1 MARLLPRGFLAF
13 CLLTLTAFLTASCAS
28 SSDDS
33 ATENPSTPQSQP
45 ASINTTTAVIA
56 GWEHSCALHRGGI
69 ISCWGRN
76 NFGQLGNGQSGEF
89 ADSSVPSE
97 VANITDATAVTTGS
111 EHSCALHES
120 GTVSCWGK
128 NYSGQLGNGQNGE
141 NADSPVPS
149 EVANITDATA
159 VTTGW
164 FYSCALHQDG
174 TVSCWGNNTYGQL
187 GNGKSAPDVFD
198 ESADSSVP
206 LKVLGITDATA
217 IASKSRHSCAL
228 REGGTIS
235 CWGYKRHGQ
244 LGNAQSRDGGYGFGS
259 SSPVEVAGITDATAI
274 AVGQNHSCALR
285 QGGTI
290 SCWGNNEHGQL
301 GNRQSG
307 ENASS
312 SVPVQ
317 VTDITDATAITTGSS
332 HSCALH
338 LTGTIS
344 CWGNNEF
351 GQLGNG
357 QGGDGLSEN
366 DVYSPLPVRV
376 VGITDATVITAGAN
390 HSCALQQDESI
401 SCWGNNEFGQLG
413 NGQEGDIYKSSV
425 PLEVVGI
432 ADATAIATSGEYS
445 CALHLTGTISCWGN
459 NEFGQLGNGQS
470 GEDANSSVPV
480 QVTDITDA
488 TAITTGYEHSCAL
501 RKNGTVSCWG
511 RNNSGQLGNGQSG
524 EDANSSVPVQVTDI
538 TDATAITTGLWYS
551 CALREGGSISCWGNN
566 EFGQLGNGQSGED
579 ANSSVPVQV
588 TDITDAT
595 AITTG
600 LWYSCALRKNGTV
613 SCWGDNEN
621 DQLGSKTD
629 NSYSPMPA
637 QIANITNV
645 TFISAGGWHTCALH
659 QTGIASCWGNNEFG
673 QLGNRTDSNSQI
685 LVEVLGITDAIAV
698 TAGDFHSCAL
708 HEGGTIS
715 CWGLNLS
722 GRLGNGQRGYN
733 PSGLM
738 LIEVRPV
745 GVIGITDA
753 KASDTGYAHSCAL
766 HQTGAI
772 SCWGRNNDGQ
782 LGNGVW
788 LPQPVIGFGG

>member
-1 MARLLPRGFLAF
+1 MTRLLPRGFLTF
-13 CLLTLTAFLTASCAS
+13 CLLSLTALLAASCAS
-28 SSDDS
+28 SSDNS

-56 GWEHSCALHRGGI
+56 GWEHSCALHGGGI

-97 VANITDATAVTTGS
+97 VANITDATAVTTGW

-141 NADSPVPS
+141 NADSSVPS

-164 FYSCALHQDG
+164 FYSCALHEDG
-174 TVSCWGNNTYGQL
+174 TISCWGNNTYGQL

-317 VTDITDATAITTGSS
+317 VTDITEATAITTGSS

-338 LTGTIS
+338 EGGTIS

-357 QGGDGLSEN
+357 QGGDDLSEN

-376 VGITDATVITAGAN
+376 VGITDATFITAGAN
-390 HSCALQQDESI
+390 HSCVLQQDESI

-413 NGQEGDIYKSSV
+413 NGQ
-425 PLEVVGI
+425 
-432 ADATAIATSGEYS
+432 
-445 CALHLTGTISCWGN
+445 
-459 NEFGQLGNGQS
+459 S
-470 GEDANSSVPV
+470 GEDASSSVPV
-480 QVTDITDA
+480 RVTDITDA
-488 TAITTGYEHSCAL
+488 TAITAGWEH
-501 RKNGTVSCWG
+501 
-511 RNNSGQLGNGQSG
+511 
-524 EDANSSVPVQVTDI
+524 
-538 TDATAITTGLWYS
+538 S
-551 CALREGGSISCWGNN
+551 CALREGGTISCWGNN
-566 EFGQLGNGQSGED
+566 EYGQLG
-579 ANSSVPVQV
+579 
-588 TDITDAT
+588 
-595 AITTG
+595 
-600 LWYSCALRKNGTV
+600 R
-613 SCWGDNEN
+613 
-621 DQLGSKTD
+621 KTD
-629 NSYSPMPA
+629 NSYSPAPA
-637 QIANITNV
+637 QIANITDAILI
-645 TFISAGGWHTCALH
+645 TAGAGNSCALH
-659 QTGIASCWGNNEFG
+659 QTGTASCWGDNLYG
-673 QLGNRTDSNSQI
+673 QLGNETDSNSQI

-698 TAGDFHSCAL
+698 TAGANHSCAL
-708 HEGGTIS
+708 HKGGTIS

-733 PSGLM
+733 PSGLV
-738 LIEVRPV
+738 EVKPV
-745 GVIGITDA
+745 EVIGITDA
-753 KASDTGYAHSCAL
+753 KANDTGYAHSCAL
-766 HQTGAI
+766 HQTGTI
-772 SCWGRNNDGQ
+772 SCWGRNNKGQ

-788 LPQPVIGFGG
+788 HPQPVVGFGG